1 MNIAKR
7 FVVGFSL
14 IIIMFVMIT
23 ECRNLCESV
32 KNHKEE
38 QINDESSTILYET
51 STEFL
56 PTVHLEST
64 TIKFIPV

>member
-7 FVVGFSL
+7 FVVGLSL

-32 KNHKEE
+32 KIHKEE
-38 QINDESSTILYET
+38 QLNDESSTITYET
-51 STEFL
+51 STE
-56 PTVHLEST
+56 VNLEPT
-64 TIKFIPV
+64 TIGIKPV

>member
-14 IIIMFVMIT
+14 IVIMFVMIT

-32 KNHKEE
+32 NNHKEE
-38 QINDESSTILYET
+38 QRSDESSTLNYET
-51 STEFL
+51 STE
-56 PTVHLEST
+56 VHLETT
-64 TIKFIPV
+64 TIGFVPV